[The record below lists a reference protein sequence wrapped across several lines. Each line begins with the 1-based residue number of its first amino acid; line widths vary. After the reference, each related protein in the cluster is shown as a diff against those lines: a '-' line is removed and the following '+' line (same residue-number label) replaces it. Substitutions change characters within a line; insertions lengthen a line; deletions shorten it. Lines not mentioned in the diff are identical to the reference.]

1 MSRRLIQSIHEVL
14 DGFNINYETYE
25 AYMDRFYDFHL
36 SERDLYRELF
46 LDTAPEHDLS
56 KDLKTRTGSYYTPE
70 PIALRIVEKTL
81 AYYHGDP
88 YQSKIADFSS
98 GTGNLLLALVDYL
111 APENDETLKGL
122 VENFHA
128 YDLSEESLLIYIN
141 RILGRFESFP
151 EDLKLK
157 VFPGDALAADIE
169 ETFDIL
175 LGNPPYIGEK
185 NHKVFFN
192 RLKKTPFGQR
202 FYESKMDLYHYFLY
216 LGWEHLS
223 KEGVM
228 GTITTNYFFTADGA
242 SRLRNY
248 LKEKITIYE
257 INNYRDEKLFK
268 EALGQHNVIMVTGV
282 KKIGTPTRILVEE
295 GDFTLSEEAL
305 YGDYNTIEV
314 YTKNQDYRLIKK
326 IKEESTFLLGDFFD
340 IHQGIVSGADVLH
353 EKKQLSYEIDARGSQ
368 GIFVLSEEEIKA
380 NNLLS
385 SKYLRPFYKNSHI
398 DHFTLKK
405 PSDKWILYL
414 TGKEGLTAEDV
425 EYRYLSSFRPIL
437 EDRRE
442 VKEGK
447 RSWYALQ
454 WPREEEIF
462 TLEKIVVP
470 HRNRMNR
477 FMISRE
483 DFYASADVYYIIP
496 RGDYFSLEII
506 AGILNSRLMYFWLYN
521 RGKKKGPILEMYATP
536 LRRIPIK
543 YAHSEALEAAVKAY
557 MASGDSSVLKT
568 IDRQVYEMYHLNKEE
583 IEAVEEFYN
592 CMGTEDEKSE

>member
-1 MSRRLIQSIHEVL
+1 
-14 DGFNINYETYE
+14 
-25 AYMDRFYDFHL
+25 L
-36 SERDLYRELF
+36 S
-46 LDTAPEHDLS
+46 A
-56 KDLKTRTGSYYTPE
+56 
-70 PIALRIVEKTL
+70 
-81 AYYHGDP
+81 
-88 YQSKIADFSS
+88 

-111 APENDETLKGL
+111 APENDETLKRR

-141 RILGRFESFP
+141 RILGRFETFP
-151 EDLKLK
+151 EGLKLK

-169 ETFDIL
+169 ETFDII

-185 NHKVFFN
+185 NHKAFFN

-268 EALGQHNVIMVTGV
+268 EALGQHNVIMVTGA
-282 KKIGTPTRILVEE
+282 KKVGTPTRILVEE

-353 EKKQLSYEIDARGSQ
+353 EKKQLSYEIDAPGSQ
-368 GIFVLSEEEIKA
+368 GIFVLSEEEIRA

-398 DHFTLKK
+398 DHFTLKR

-442 VKEGK
+442 VREGK

-557 MASGDSSVLKT
+557 MSSGDSSVLKT

-583 IEAVEEFYN
+583 IEVVEEFYN